1 MKVSAN
7 IIKTK
12 SIICIDD
19 KVPPVAQKAWRIPYK
34 IKEKVSN
41 KLEMLGKQDII
52 EDAKDEPTPWI
63 LPIVVIPKNHDKT

>member
-1 MKVSAN
+1 M
-7 IIKTK
+7 
-12 SIICIDD
+12 
-19 KVPPVAQKAWRIPYK
+19 AQKAWRIPYK
-34 IKEKVSN
+34 IREKVSN